1 MKKIIPLF
9 IIVLIS
15 GCSGPSDPTIKKGL
29 EALDLAYIVK
39 VKPSD
44 AAFTKCEY
52 RLFVERHV
60 VRCGV
65 SFGSVDLAR
74 VGYWEVDGS
83 SGSAVAYAMNGD
95 ALRALEKIGESN
107 EFKSGAGVRQILD
120 IQGAEAVF
128 SN

>member
-60 VRCGV
+60 VRV
-65 SFGSVDLAR
+65 SGL
-74 VGYWEVDGS
+74 
-83 SGSAVAYAMNGD
+83 
-95 ALRALEKIGESN
+95 ALRCTLCKGN
-107 EFKSGAGVRQILD
+107 WL
-120 IQGAEAVF
+120 
-128 SN
+128 